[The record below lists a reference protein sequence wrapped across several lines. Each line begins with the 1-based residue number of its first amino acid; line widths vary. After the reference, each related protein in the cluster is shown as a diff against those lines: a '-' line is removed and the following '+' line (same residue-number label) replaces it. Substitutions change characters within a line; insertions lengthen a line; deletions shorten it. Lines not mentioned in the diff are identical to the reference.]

1 VYSQEAMSE
10 SDDRTVM
17 HVRRPSEPP
26 KAARKALEPI
36 AGIDDVAATVAEF
49 RKTSVD
55 RIVVEGPLAAG
66 GMGSVEIVVDRA
78 IGRRMAKKSMHAM
91 LAGDSRMLRMFLREA
106 RTNAQLDHPN
116 VVPVYDVGERDG
128 ALYFTMKLVDGRTM
142 KDLIRALE
150 DGPLDPNVLFN
161 LLDVV
166 IKVCDALAFAHARGV
181 IHCDVKPANVMVGDF
196 GEVYLMDWGIARL
209 QGPARKESSP
219 DLSPAV
225 GADGQPE
232 EEEDPPSG
240 HTGDAILGTASY
252 MSPEQAEGNRF
263 LLDARSDVFS
273 VGAIIYE
280 ILTRRPPYRGETHGE
295 TLELARTGN
304 YARPRELVGE
314 SRVPAELERIVLK
327 AMARH
332 RSERYAGT
340 DELKADLLRFMRGG
354 AEFPQTTF
362 ARGSVIMREGE
373 AGNAA
378 YIIVSGRCEVRKH
391 LNGVEQVLKT
401 LAAGE
406 VFGEMAVLS
415 EGPRTA
421 TVVAVEDT
429 TVLVVT
435 GAVLN
440 TELAL
445 MKPWMA
451 RLLHTLAD
459 RIRDIYTTKRVTLS
473 GGPTGPRLANQILMH
488 LTTFGTAGVDG
499 SRSLRWSTLAREI
512 EAQMGAPTHTI
523 HMLVARYPEVV
534 LDLDADEIRVTNLA
548 ALAARLRADLEA
560 G

>member
-1 VYSQEAMSE
+1 MSE
-10 SDDRTVM
+10 TDDRTIM
-17 HVRRPSEPP
+17 HVRRGSEPP
-26 KAARKALEPI
+26 PAPRKELEPI
-36 AGIDDVAATVAEF
+36 GGIEDVAATVAEF
-49 RKTSVD
+49 RKTSMD
-55 RIVVEGPLAAG
+55 RLEVLGPLAAG
-66 GMGSVEIVVDRA
+66 GMGTVEIVVDRA
-78 IGRRMAKKSMHAM
+78 IGRRMAKKSMHSM

-142 KDLIRALE
+142 KDIIRALE
-150 DGPLDPNVLFN
+150 DGPMDPNVLFN

-181 IHCDVKPANVMVGDF
+181 VHCDVKPANVMVGDF

-209 QGPARKESSP
+209 QGPARKDSSAKIP
-219 DLSPAV
+219 IE
-225 GADGQPE
+225 GE
-232 EEEDPPSG
+232 EEEADPPSG
-240 HTGDAILGTASY
+240 HTGDAVLGTASY
-252 MSPEQAEGNRF
+252 MSPEQAQGNRF

-280 ILTRRPPYRGETHGE
+280 ILARRPPYRGESHGE
-295 TLELARTGN
+295 TLELARNGT
-304 YARPRELVGE
+304 YARPRDLVGE

-332 RSERYAGT
+332 RSDRYAGT
-340 DELKADLLRFMRGG
+340 DELKGDLLRFMRGG

-373 AGNAA
+373 AGNSA

-391 LNGVEQVLKT
+391 LNGVQQVLKT
-401 LAAGE
+401 LGAGE

-440 TELAL
+440 QELAL

-451 RLLHTLAD
+451 RLLHTQAD
-459 RIRDIYTTKRVTLS
+459 RIRDIYTTKRVTLG

-488 LTTFGTAGVDG
+488 LTTYGTAGADG
-499 SRSLRWSTLAREI
+499 SRSLRWSTLSREI

-534 LDLDADEIRVTNLA
+534 LDLDTDEIRVSNLP
-548 ALAARLRADLEA
+548 ALAARLRTDLET

>member
-1 VYSQEAMSE
+1 MSE
-10 SDDRTVM
+10 TDDRTIM
-17 HVRRPSEPP
+17 HVRRGSEPP
-26 KAARKALEPI
+26 AAPRKELEPI
-36 AGIDDVAATVAEF
+36 GGIEDVAATVAEF

-55 RIVVEGPLAAG
+55 RIVVLGPLAAG

-78 IGRRMAKKSMHAM
+78 IGRRMAKKSMHPM

-128 ALYFTMKLVDGRTM
+128 TLYFTMKLVDGRTM

-181 IHCDVKPANVMVGDF
+181 VHCDVKPANVMVGDF

-209 QGPARKESSP
+209 QGPPRRDSSAKIP
-219 DLSPAV
+219 LA
-225 GADGQPE
+225 GEEE

-240 HTGDAILGTASY
+240 HTGDAVLGTASY
-252 MSPEQAEGNRF
+252 MSPEQAQGNRF

-280 ILTRRPPYRGETHGE
+280 ILTRRPPYRGDSHGE
-295 TLELARTGN
+295 TLELARTGT
-304 YARPRELVGE
+304 YARPRDLVGE
-314 SRVPAELERIVLK
+314 ARVPVELERIVLK

-332 RSERYAGT
+332 RSDRYAGT
-340 DELKADLLRFMRGG
+340 DELKGDLLRFMRGG

-373 AGNAA
+373 AGNSA

-401 LAAGE
+401 LGAGE

-440 TELAL
+440 QELAL

-451 RLLHTLAD
+451 RLLHTQAD
-459 RIRDIYTTKRVTLS
+459 RIRDIYTTKRVTLG

-488 LTTFGTAGVDG
+488 LTTYGAVGADG
-499 SRSLRWSTLAREI
+499 SRSLRWSTLSREI

-523 HMLVARYPEVV
+523 HMLVARYPEVR
-534 LDLDADEIRVTNLA
+534 LDLEADELRVTNLQ
-548 ALAARLRADLEA
+548 ALAARVRADLDR

>member
-1 VYSQEAMSE
+1 MSE
-10 SDDRTVM
+10 DDRTIM
-17 HVRRPSEPP
+17 HVRRRSEPP
-26 KAARKALEPI
+26 AAPRKELEPI
-36 AGIDDVAATVAEF
+36 GGIDDVAATVAEF

-55 RIVVEGPLAAG
+55 RIVVLGPLASG
-66 GMGSVEIVVDRA
+66 GMGTVEIAVDRA
-78 IGRRMAKKSMHAM
+78 IGRRMAKKSMHPM

-128 ALYFTMKLVDGRTM
+128 TLYFTMKLVDGRTL
-142 KDLIRALE
+142 KDLIRSLDE
-150 DGPLDPNVLFN
+150 GPLDPNVLFN

-181 IHCDVKPANVMVGDF
+181 VHCDVKPANVMVGDF

-209 QGPARKESSP
+209 QGPPRKDSAASLP
-219 DLSPAV
+219 P
-225 GADGQPE
+225 DGQE
-232 EEEDPPSG
+232 AEEEDPPSG
-240 HTGDAILGTASY
+240 HTGDSVLGTASY

-273 VGAIIYE
+273 VGAILYE
-280 ILTRRPPYRGETHGE
+280 ILTRRPPYKGDSHGE
-295 TLELARTGN
+295 TLELARTGT
-304 YARPRELVGE
+304 YARPRDLVGE

-332 RSERYAGT
+332 RSERYPGT
-340 DELKADLLRFMRGG
+340 EELKDDLRRFMRGG

-362 ARGSVIMREGE
+362 ARGAVIMREGE

-391 LNGVEQVLKT
+391 LNGVEQVLKS
-401 LAAGE
+401 LGAGE

-435 GAVLN
+435 SGVLN
-440 TELAL
+440 TELDL

-459 RIRDIYTTKRVTLS
+459 RIRDIYTTKRVTLG

-488 LTTFGTAGVDG
+488 LTTYGATGRDG
-499 SRSLRWSTLAREI
+499 SRSLRWSTLSREI

-523 HMLVARYPEVV
+523 HMLAARYPEVV
-534 LDLDADEIRVTNLA
+534 LDLDADELRVVDLA
-548 ALAARLRADLEA
+548 ALAARVRADLQQ

>member
-1 VYSQEAMSE
+1 MSE

-17 HVRRPSEPP
+17 HVRRQSEPP
-26 KAARKALEPI
+26 TAPRKELEPI

-55 RIVVEGPLAAG
+55 RIVVLGPLAAG
-66 GMGSVEIVVDRA
+66 GMGSIDIVVDRA

-91 LAGDSRMLRMFLREA
+91 LASDSRMLRMFLREA

-142 KDLIRALE
+142 KDLIRALDE
-150 DGPLDPNVLFN
+150 GPLDPNVLFN

-181 IHCDVKPANVMVGDF
+181 VHCDVKPANVMVGDF

-209 QGPARKESSP
+209 QGQSRKDAQAELPAAARKSGE
-219 DLSPAV
+219 
-225 GADGQPE
+225 PE
-232 EEEDPPSG
+232 EEEEVDPPSG
-240 HTGDAILGTASY
+240 HTGDAVLGTASY

-273 VGAIIYE
+273 VGAILYE
-280 ILTRRPPYRGETHGE
+280 ILTRRPPYRGESHGE

-304 YARPRELVGE
+304 YAKPSELVGE
-314 SRVPAELERIVLK
+314 SRVPAELERILLK

-340 DELKADLLRFMRGG
+340 DDLKGDLLRFMRGG

-391 LNGVEQVLKT
+391 LNGVAQVLKT
-401 LAAGE
+401 LGAGE

-440 TELAL
+440 QELAL

-459 RIRDIYTTKRVTLS
+459 RIRDIYTTKRVTLG

-488 LTTFGTAGVDG
+488 LTTYGAAGPDG

-534 LDLDADEIRVTNLA
+534 LDLEADQLRVTNLA
-548 ALAARLRADLEA
+548 ALAARLRADLDA